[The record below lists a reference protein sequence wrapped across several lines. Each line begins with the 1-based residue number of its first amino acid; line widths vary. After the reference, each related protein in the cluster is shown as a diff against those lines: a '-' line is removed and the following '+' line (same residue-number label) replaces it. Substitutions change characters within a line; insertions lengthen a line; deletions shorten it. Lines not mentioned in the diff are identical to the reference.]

1 MVATTSVS
9 TCLPALGKKAS
20 KITALIVVLGLLV
33 ATDPLFPAPRASA
46 TNSYQTGVSLR
57 ASATNS
63 VLAGSTSTNAGTVV
77 GSSPTHLTGDLGCTP
92 VRPSPGSRALTT
104 APASSTA

>member
-33 ATDPLFPAPRASA
+33 ATDPLFPAP
-46 TNSYQTGVSLR
+46 R